1 MLIQGLVGA
10 APFLLFAGT
19 NVSKC
24 VLHLLE
30 YLLSGQVKALLGA
43 SLAVWNDA
51 AVVKINKF
59 LKIEHLISFMCP
71 QEISWWQEGK
81 RA

>member
-1 MLIQGLVGA
+1 MRLQLESSEHPHYPWLHTGSVLIQGLVGA

-24 VLHLLE
+24 ILYLLE
-30 YLLSGQVKALLGA
+30 SLLSGQVKALLGA

-59 LKIEHLISFMCP
+59 
-71 QEISWWQEGK
+71 
-81 RA
+81 

>member
-1 MLIQGLVGA
+1 MRLQLESIKHPHYPWLHTGSMLIQGLVGA
-10 APFLLFAGT
+10 APFPLFAGT

-30 YLLSGQVKALLGA
+30 SLLSGQVQALLGA

-51 AVVKINKF
+51 AVAKINKF
-59 LKIEHLISFMCP
+59 
-71 QEISWWQEGK
+71 
-81 RA
+81 